1 MATVESVLCTSC
13 IAATAMISAP
23 CFTNFRNLASAPLT
37 SSCRR
42 VLISLF
48 TKRSTKR
55 RRMFIAGW
63 GLQRMLFSPVISSR
77 DFFARSQSLTQLSC
91 TSMRSFLM
99 RSLGGSFG
107 PSSSS
112 SFSFS
117 LAFRASSSSGSSSS
131 FFLPPSPSSFSASL
145 SRSFIS
151 CSSWNFSGSP
161 PLSGCSS
168 SAIFLYI
175 LLMSLSVAS
184 GGRPRKASAERF
196 CRPLRCAFALS
207 RHFWMRLTSSSVTSI
222 SLSFM
227 WSSSSS
233 VVMVISLATASAS
246 RRPKRCF
253 SSASVKRRMGCRG
266 FVSPWQRYLKASSA
280 LRTFRRES
288 SGNTMR
294 PRPKTAVPA
303 AWNGSA

>member
-1 MATVESVLCTSC
+1 MATVESVPCTSC

-23 CFTNFRNLASAPLT
+23 CFTNFRNLASAPLV

-48 TKRSTKR
+48 TKRSTNM
-55 RRMFIAGW
+55 RRMFMAGW
-63 GLQRMLFSPVISSR
+63 ELHLMLLSPVISSR
-77 DFFARSQSLTQLSC
+77 DFFARSQSRTQLSC

-117 LAFRASSSSGSSSS
+117 LAFLASSSSGSSSS
-131 FFLPPSPSSFSASL
+131 FFFSPSSFSASF

-161 PLSGCSS
+161 PLSGCNSR
-168 SAIFLYI
+168 AIFLYI

-184 GGRPRKASAERF
+184 GGSPKKASAERF
-196 CRPLRCAFALS
+196 CSPLRCAFALS
-207 RHFWMRLTSSSVTSI
+207 RHFCILLTSSSVASI
-222 SLSFM
+222 SQPSI
-227 WSSSSS
+227 WSSSSF
-233 VVMVISLATASAS
+233 VVMVISSATDSAS
-246 RRPKRCF
+246 NRPKRCLI
-253 SSASVKRRMGCRG
+253 SDSVKRRMGCLG
-266 FVSPWQRYLKASSA
+266 FVSPWRAYLKVESSSRVFRRASSG
-280 LRTFRRES
+280 R
-288 SGNTMR
+288 TMR

-303 AWNGSA
+303 AMNGSA